1 MIPFVFKSW
10 ERGLGLI
17 IRCLTSLQLYLSGAL
32 IRTLTDTL
40 RTLHVGD
47 IGDDHISKISSK
59 VSDTRL
65 LNYGA
70 LMTLFLR
77 FQIQTNNEVPS
88 NWLDEVSAQKRRNS
102 LDGTKVMMST
112 GGSLPPG
119 ILTLQHSQK
128 NAGFKGRRRTSLIV
142 GRMNT
147 LTAFAATDKVD
158 HIPSFPLLPSQRVGF
173 SILNLTGQ
181 SIRYLQQW
189 EGGKKTVQYLNNNER
204 GLLNI
209 VAAQSLIRNGGIVEE
224 TFEVQQEHTV
234 TERSK
239 TQKKTVG
246 NRVAL
251 QVLGYR
257 WLHAVQADELGVQYE
272 ELFPILGRVDATRV
286 YKSDH
291 IARSLQLMVE
301 VLPYCGGRML
311 RLRSV
316 FSVKNCTKH
325 SLNILARKGS
335 KSGDVHEGYDTEPS
349 ETPFSLAS
357 EEELYVPIALLYQS
371 LLASQGKSLGLL
383 YLKPADLKPIDEEL
397 ETLFDVSPGNIEYSV
412 DPVNLF
418 QIISEEGKSS
428 MPDIS
433 GRGEFE
439 DMRSM
444 QLCCHV
450 NPKQKQRRGRKLGSN
465 RPSKGIS
472 SSDEAREGGLLAGHY
487 YTPIKLPPFC
497 YSVEVIRTTQFSEKR
512 KNRFANIS
520 SSFSRPENFTIG
532 KSVYSVCAYVID

>member
-1 MIPFVFKSW
+1 M
-10 ERGLGLI
+10 GLI
-17 IRCLTSLQLYLSGAL
+17 LRSLTSLQLYLSGAL

-40 RTLHVGD
+40 RTLNVDDTSG
-47 IGDDHISKISSK
+47 DHISKISSK
-59 VSDTRL
+59 VSSI
-65 LNYGA
+65 
-70 LMTLFLR
+70 MTLLGFAALPTLSLS
-77 FQIQTNNEVPS
+77 QIQTSNAASS

-102 LDGTKVMMST
+102 LDGSKVMVSS
-112 GGSLPPG
+112 GAPPTLGG
-119 ILTLQHSQK
+119 ILAAQPSQK
-128 NAGFKGRRRTSLIV
+128 LGVGFKGRRRNSLFV
-142 GRMNT
+142 GRMNI
-147 LTAFAATDKVD
+147 LNAIAVTDKVE

-189 EGGKKTVQYLNNNER
+189 EGGKKTVQYLNNSER

-209 VAAQSLIRNGGIVEE
+209 VAAQSLIRNGRIVEE
-224 TFEVQQEHTV
+224 TFEVQQEHVLTA
-234 TERSK
+234 RSK
-239 TQKKTVG
+239 THKKTVG

-286 YKSDH
+286 YKSDN

-335 KSGDVHEGYDTEPS
+335 KSGGAHEVYDMETS
-349 ETPFSLAS
+349 EVPFTLAS

-383 YLKPADLKPIDEEL
+383 YLKPADLKPIEEEL

-418 QIISEEGKSS
+418 QIISEERKNSLA
-428 MPDIS
+428 DVS
-433 GRGEFE
+433 GRGEYE

-450 NPKQKQRRGRKLGSN
+450 NPKQKQRRGRKLGS
-465 RPSKGIS
+465 RLSKGLPAT
-472 SSDEAREGGLLAGHY
+472 DEGRDGGLLAGHY
-487 YTPIKLPPFC
+487 FTPIKLPPFC
-497 YSVEVIRTTQFSEKR
+497 YSVEVVRNTQSAEKR
-512 KNRFANIS
+512 KNRFGNLPS
-520 SSFSRPENFTIG
+520 PYSRPENFTIG
-532 KSVYSVCAYVID
+532 KYK